1 MRHAHT
7 VEQVRAA
14 EQVLMARLPDGALMQ
29 RAAAGLVGVCV
40 GVLRGAERRGSV
52 YGARVLLLVGSGDNG
67 GDALYAGA
75 LLARR
80 GVHVEA
86 MLLGSAT
93 HPAGLAALRRVG
105 GQVGTQV
112 GEVDLVIDGIVGIG
126 GRGGLRDN
134 AARVVAEVRAATSP
148 VVAVD
153 VPSGIDSDSGRV
165 DGPHVHA
172 DVTVTFGSP
181 KVGLVVNPAASAAG
195 VVELVDIGLG
205 PYLGE
210 PEVEVLQP
218 SDVRR
223 LLPRPSADAHKYT
236 RGVLG
241 VAAGS
246 EQYTGAGV
254 LVVSAAVATG
264 YAGMIR
270 YEGPSSPLI
279 RAAHP
284 EVVIGP
290 GQVQAWVVGSGL
302 GRGLASQ
309 VTSVLAE
316 RLPTVVDA
324 DGLRDL
330 PERAGGPRV
339 LTPHAGELADM
350 LKVPRARVEGDML
363 ESAREAAR
371 RWSSVVLLKGAR
383 SVIATP
389 EGRVRVNT
397 TGVPW
402 LATAGAGD
410 VLSGVIG
417 TLLAAGLDAFD
428 AASAGA
434 WLHGAAA
441 AIASRG
447 GPICAMDVAAGLR
460 SAIRQVLDAPD
471 DAC

>member
-1 MRHAHT
+1 MRRAHT

-14 EQVLMARLPDGALMQ
+14 EQSLMATLPDGALMQ
-29 RAAAGLVGVCV
+29 RAAIGLARVCTDI
-40 GVLRGAERRGSV
+40 LRGADGRGAV
-52 YGARVLLLVGSGDNG
+52 YGARVLLIVGSGDNG

-75 LLARR
+75 ALARR
-80 GVHVEA
+80 GAFVEA
-86 MLLGSAT
+86 LLLGSEV
-93 HPAGLAALRRVG
+93 HEAGLAALRRAGGRMSSGVG
-105 GQVGTQV
+105 D
-112 GEVDLVIDGIVGIG
+112 VDLVLDGIVGIG
-126 GRGGLRDN
+126 GKGSLRAEAADVV
-134 AARVVAEVRAATSP
+134 ARVCDTSAL

-153 VPSGIDSDSGRV
+153 VPSGIDADSGRIG
-165 DGPHVHA
+165 GPHVQA
-172 DVTVTFGSP
+172 DVTVTFGTP
-181 KVGLVVNPAASAAG
+181 KVGLIVNPAASAAG

-205 PYLGE
+205 AHLGE
-210 PEVEVLQP
+210 PALEVLQRA
-218 SDVRR
+218 DVRR
-223 LLPRPSADAHKYT
+223 MLPTPSADAHKYT

-254 LVVSAAVATG
+254 LVVSAAVAAG
-264 YAGMIR
+264 FAGMVR
-270 YEGPSSPLI
+270 YEGASASLI

-309 VTSVLAE
+309 VASVLGE

-324 DGLRDL
+324 DGLRHL
-330 PERAGGPRV
+330 SAQAKAPRI

-350 LKVPRARVEGDML
+350 LEVPREQVEDDML

-371 RWSSVVLLKGAR
+371 RFESVVLLKGAR

-402 LATAGAGD
+402 LATAGTGD

-417 TLLAAGLDAFD
+417 TLLAAGLNGFD
-428 AASAGA
+428 AASVGA

-441 AIASRG
+441 ALASRG
-447 GPICAMDVAAGLR
+447 GPVAAMDVVAALP
-460 SAIRQVLDAPD
+460 SAVRQVLDER
-471 DAC
+471 

>member
-1 MRHAHT
+1 MRYAHT

-14 EQVLMARLPDGALMQ
+14 EQALMETLPHGALMH
-29 RAAAGLVGVCV
+29 RAATGLAGVCMD
-40 GVLRGAERRGSV
+40 VLRGADARGGV
-52 YGARVLLLVGSGDNG
+52 YGARVLLLVGSGNNG

-80 GVHVEA
+80 GVSVEA
-86 MLLGSAT
+86 LLLGSET
-93 HPAGLAALRRVG
+93 HEGGLAALRRAGGRVTTRVG
-105 GQVGTQV
+105 DVH
-112 GEVDLVIDGIVGIG
+112 LVVDGIVGTG
-126 GRGGLRDN
+126 GEGGLRDD
-134 AARVVAEVRAATSP
+134 AAKVVAEVRDTAVP

-153 VPSGIDSDSGRV
+153 VPSGVGSDSGRIE
-165 DGPHVHA
+165 GPHVQA
-172 DVTVTFGSP
+172 DVTATFGTP
-181 KVGLVVNPAASAAG
+181 KVALVVNPAAGSAG

-205 PYLGE
+205 PHLGE
-210 PEVEVLQP
+210 PEVEVLQAA
-218 SDVRR
+218 DVRR
-223 LLPRPSADAHKYT
+223 LLPKPSADAHKYL

-254 LVVSAAVATG
+254 LVVSAAMATG
-264 YAGMIR
+264 LAGMVR
-270 YEGPSSPLI
+270 YEGASAPLI

-309 VTSVLAE
+309 VSSVLAE

-324 DGLRDL
+324 DGLRHL
-330 PERAGGPRV
+330 STQAKAPRV

-350 LKVPRARVEGDML
+350 LEVPRAQVEGCML

-371 RWSSVVLLKGAR
+371 RWDSVVLLKGAR
-383 SVIATP
+383 SVVATP

-417 TLLAAGLDAFD
+417 ALLAAGLDGFD

-441 AIASRG
+441 AHASRG
-447 GPICAMDVAAGLR
+447 GPVAAMDVVAALP
-460 SAIRQVLDAPD
+460 SAVRQVLVE
-471 DAC
+471 

>member
-14 EQVLMARLPDGALMQ
+14 EQSLLTTLPDGDLMQ
-29 RAAAGLVGVCV
+29 RAATGLARACAD
-40 GVLRGAERRGSV
+40 VLRGADGRGGV

-80 GVHVEA
+80 GASVEA
-86 MLLGSAT
+86 LLLGSAT
-93 HPAGLAALRRVG
+93 HEGGLAALRRAGGRVSRGVG
-105 GQVGTQV
+105 DA
-112 GEVDLVIDGIVGIG
+112 DLVIDGIVGIG
-126 GRGGLRDN
+126 GKGGLRD
-134 AARVVAEVRAATSP
+134 AAAQAVAAVQDSTVP

-153 VPSGIDSDSGRV
+153 VPSGVDADSGRLE
-165 DGPHVHA
+165 GAHVRA
-172 DVTVTFGSP
+172 DVTVTFGTP
-181 KVGLVVNPAASAAG
+181 KVGLVVNPGAAAAG

-205 PYLGE
+205 PHLGE
-210 PEVEVLQP
+210 PALEVLQLG
-218 SDVRR
+218 DVRR
-223 LLPRPSADAHKYT
+223 LLPTPSDDDHKYT

-264 YAGMIR
+264 LAGMVR
-270 YEGPSSPLI
+270 YEGASAPLI

-309 VTSVLAE
+309 VNSVLAE
-316 RLPTVVDA
+316 QLPTVVDA
-324 DGLRDL
+324 DGLHHL
-330 PERAGGPRV
+330 PTRAKAPRV
-339 LTPHAGELADM
+339 LTPHAGELAGM
-350 LKVPRARVEGDML
+350 LDVPRAQVEDDTLG
-363 ESAREAAR
+363 SAREAAR
-371 RWSSVVLLKGAR
+371 RWDSVVLLKGAR
-383 SVIATP
+383 SVIVAP
-389 EGRVRVNT
+389 DGRVRVNA

-417 TLLAAGLDAFD
+417 ALLAAGLDAFD
-428 AASAGA
+428 AASVGA

-441 AIASRG
+441 ALASGG
-447 GPICAMDVAAGLR
+447 GPVAAMDVTAALP
-460 SAIRQVLDAPD
+460 AAVRQVLGDR
-471 DAC
+471 

>member
-14 EQVLMARLPDGALMQ
+14 ERSLMATLPDGALMQ
-29 RAAAGLVGVCV
+29 RAATGLARACMD
-40 GVLRGAERRGSV
+40 VLRGADGRGGV
-52 YGARVLLLVGSGDNG
+52 YGARVLLLVGSGNNG

-80 GVHVEA
+80 GACVEA
-86 MLLGSAT
+86 MLLGSKA
-93 HPAGLAALRRVG
+93 HDGGLAAFRRAGGGLGTRVG
-105 GQVGTQV
+105 DP
-112 GEVDLVIDGIVGIG
+112 DLVIDGIVGIG
-126 GRGGLRDN
+126 GKGGLRDD
-134 AARVVAEVRAATSP
+134 AATAVAAVQDGAAA

-153 VPSGIDSDSGRV
+153 VPSGIDADSGRAG
-165 DGPHVHA
+165 GPHVRA
-172 DVTVTFGSP
+172 DVTVTFGTP
-181 KVGLVVNPAASAAG
+181 KVGLVVDPGAAAAG

-205 PYLGE
+205 PHLGE
-210 PEVEVLQP
+210 PGLEVLQRA
-218 SDVRR
+218 DVRR
-223 LLPRPSADAHKYT
+223 LLPTPSADAHKYT

-264 YAGMIR
+264 LAGMVR
-270 YEGPSSPLI
+270 YEGASAPLI

-309 VTSVLAE
+309 VSSVLAE

-324 DGLRDL
+324 DGLSHL
-330 PERAGGPRV
+330 PTQAKAPRV
-339 LTPHAGELADM
+339 LTPHAGELAGM
-350 LKVPRARVEGDML
+350 LDVPRAQVEGDML

-371 RWSSVVLLKGAR
+371 RWDSVVLLKGAR
-383 SVIATP
+383 SVIAAP
-389 EGRVRVNT
+389 DGRVRVNT

-428 AASAGA
+428 AGSVGA

-441 AIASRG
+441 ALASRG
-447 GPICAMDVAAGLR
+447 GPVAAMDVVAALP
-460 SAIRQVLDAPD
+460 SAVRQVLDD
-471 DAC
+471 R